1 MSSTFYCYVFARDKN
16 TAKYRPLGYR
26 QGDEHHYCVPDTDF
40 LGDSTRTMLDKAADC
55 VSGIHL
61 KNEDIDWG
69 GMPLRERLHKFALG
83 VNFLGASDEIK
94 ALEKEAEASFQIKTE
109 LESHRNYCSFI
120 TLDALEAYVSRLKE
134 QANTLRYMLAH
145 YAITGKA
152 LPLSLFFSTESFDLQ
167 DSSFEDDRSELEYT
181 RYLLDTA
188 ESTLERL
195 TKLIHAVESL
205 PYYADQAA
213 YETEVSAYSSE
224 LVIAYTVLW

>member
-40 LGDSTRTMLDKAADC
+40 MGDSTRTMIDKAVDT
-55 VSGIHL
+55 VSGTHL

-69 GMPLRERLHKFALG
+69 DMPLRERLRKFALG
-83 VNFLGASDEIK
+83 VNLLGAPEEIK
-94 ALEKEAEASFQIKTE
+94 ALEKEAETSFQLKTE
-109 LESHRNYCSFI
+109 LDSHRNYCSFI

-145 YAITGKA
+145 YAVTGKA
-152 LPLSLFFSTESFDLQ
+152 LPLSIFFNTESFDIQ
-167 DSSFEDDRSELEYT
+167 DSSFEDDRGELEYT

-188 ESTLERL
+188 KSTLERL
-195 TKLIHAVESL
+195 TKLVHAVESL